1 MPGWIMPAPL
11 QMPPMRMVCAPSL
24 NSTAISLG
32 RVSLVMMAS
41 TVCAA
46 FSREEFKRA
55 AAAAMPRFTLGM
67 GRVTPMRP
75 VEATSTWAAGTRR
88 IFAVTAAISSAS
100 RRPRAPVQALAL
112 PELTTMARAVDLF
125 ARGRLTLTGAAQ
137 TWLVVN
143 SPATAAGVS
152 ETMSA
157 RSRLLP
163 LLEPLPVPRCLMSQN
178 TPAARKPLGAVTE
191 PGMDL
196 KPGFM
201 EFERRK
207 SNEAGGLGET
217 AEDVHALDGLAAGA
231 LDEVVLGAHDDQPAG
246 ARVEP
251 PGDFDDVGADDVL
264 GVGKIFG
271 VQEAHER
278 FTGVGGLIAGG
289 DFFVEFG
296 RFIGVRKMVRGREVK
311 RGEDAAI
318 DGDEVRR
325 ELDGDGRTGG
335 EGEFLLDF
343 REVPVF
349 GHGVGPDAF
358 VALDEK
364 IILLDLAARAADAAE
379 GIGDD
384 AGGFDETGA
393 QKRQQGEQN
402 AGGIAAGRRDEHGV
416 FDCGT
421 IDLGQTV
428 NGGGEEIG
436 RGMVVRV
443 EFLIDVGAAEAE
455 IGAEV
460 DDLSAL
466 LEEWDCEFRRD
477 AV

>member
-1 MPGWIMPAPL
+1 MAGWTMPAPL
-11 QMPPMRMVCAPSL
+11 QMPPMRTVRAASL

-46 FSREEFKRA
+46 FPREEFKRA

-88 IFAVTAAISSAS
+88 IFAATAVISSAS

-157 RSRLLP
+157 RSRLPP
-163 LLEPLPVPRCLMSQN
+163 LLDPLPVPRRLMSQK
-178 TPAARKPLGAVTE
+178 TPEARKPFGAVTE

-207 SNEAGGLGET
+207 SNEDGGLGEA

-231 LDEVVLGAHDDQPAG
+231 FDEIVLGAHDDEPAG

-251 PGDFDDVGADDVL
+251 PGDFDDVGAVDVL
-264 GVGKIFG
+264 GIRKIFAIE
-271 VQEAHER
+271 EAHEW
-278 FTGVGGLIAGG
+278 FTAVGVLVAGG
-289 DFFVEFG
+289 DFFVEFS
-296 RFIGVRKMVRGREVK
+296 RFLRG
-311 RGEDAAI
+311 
-318 DGDEVRR
+318 
-325 ELDGDGRTGG
+325 
-335 EGEFLLDF
+335 
-343 REVPVF
+343 
-349 GHGVGPDAF
+349 
-358 VALDEK
+358 
-364 IILLDLAARAADAAE
+364 
-379 GIGDD
+379 
-384 AGGFDETGA
+384 
-393 QKRQQGEQN
+393 
-402 AGGIAAGRRDEHGV
+402 
-416 FDCGT
+416 
-421 IDLGQTV
+421 
-428 NGGGEEIG
+428 
-436 RGMVVRV
+436 
-443 EFLIDVGAAEAE
+443 
-455 IGAEV
+455 
-460 DDLSAL
+460 
-466 LEEWDCEFRRD
+466 LEMF
-477 AV
+477 